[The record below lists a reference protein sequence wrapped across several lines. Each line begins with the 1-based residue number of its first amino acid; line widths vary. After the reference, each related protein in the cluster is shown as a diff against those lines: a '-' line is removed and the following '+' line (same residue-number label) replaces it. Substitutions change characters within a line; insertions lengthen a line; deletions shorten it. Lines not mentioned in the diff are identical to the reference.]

1 MPPGLDSPLPC
12 HGKNLGPRF
21 LFQRLPKCRMPA
33 QPRYKTVSQLTQEIQ
48 DTLECDFSQVTLCG
62 EVSGFHAHRSGHWYL
77 TLKDKKAQISAV
89 VWRSTA
95 VQQKVAVEDG
105 LEVVVRGRV
114 TVYAPRGNYQLIIDR
129 IEPLGEG
136 AWRAAFRKLHQKLA
150 AEGLFAPERKRSLPA
165 IPQRVVAITSPSS
178 AAIRDFLQV
187 ATRRW
192 QGSEIYILPTR
203 VQGEGAGVQL
213 AAAIDL
219 AQQLSP
225 APDVIVLTRGGGS
238 VEDLWEFNHES
249 LIRAIA
255 ECTIPVVS
263 GVGHEID
270 VTLCDL
276 AADLRALT
284 PSEAAERVFPDQAML
299 RAGLDQARQLLQQH
313 LLRQWRSAKEEVDRL
328 AVCRVLSQ
336 PMTPIREQAQR
347 LDEWA
352 ERLDRAVSTQR
363 ERAEKEVSALAAQLQ
378 SLSPL
383 NVLARGYS
391 VTLDQ
396 EGQAIEAATELK
408 VGQKITTRLRQG
420 AVLSE
425 VVSVAPP
432 DSEWS

>member
-1 MPPGLDSPLPC
+1 MAPGQRYSLPQPFDLASQCAISLHRFTRAMPRG
-12 HGKNLGPRF
+12 
-21 LFQRLPKCRMPA
+21 CR
-33 QPRYKTVSQLTQEIQ
+33 
-48 DTLECDFSQVTLCG
+48 G
-62 EVSGFHAHRSGHWYL
+62 EAG
-77 TLKDKKAQISAV
+77 
-89 VWRSTA
+89 
-95 VQQKVAVEDG
+95 
-105 LEVVVRGRV
+105 RGRI
-114 TVYAPRGNYQLIIDR
+114 G
-129 IEPLGEG
+129 
-136 AWRAAFRKLHQKLA
+136 
-150 AEGLFAPERKRSLPA
+150 
-165 IPQRVVAITSPSS
+165 
-178 AAIRDFLQV
+178 
-187 ATRRW
+187 
-192 QGSEIYILPTR
+192 
-203 VQGEGAGVQL
+203 
-213 AAAIDL
+213 
-219 AQQLSP
+219 
-225 APDVIVLTRGGGS
+225 
-238 VEDLWEFNHES
+238 
-249 LIRAIA
+249 
-255 ECTIPVVS
+255 
-263 GVGHEID
+263 
-270 VTLCDL
+270 
-276 AADLRALT
+276 
-284 PSEAAERVFPDQAML
+284 SEAAERVFPDQAML